1 MAMIPSINMLP
12 MEEIRKEL
20 SKDFASK
27 NEVSIDTLN
36 VGEVESS
43 RIAVTY
49 DAEDETIEEGV
60 FPPRE
65 TVRNSIYL
73 AGLPAS
79 SYVQKKDLTSES
91 ELAEK
96 LRVQSLREFAQT
108 RDELYQL
115 YQALIKNGLLQ
126 DITLFSGFQDHFSKD
141 SIKYLSDNDQKL
153 VYFNASDA
161 MDSTSNINK
170 IILNASGFI
179 NEGEFFTIKISNYA
193 EQREIVVSEKVYKA
207 VNVVVENGCDTF
219 NFCEISTGI
228 DTAISALNANEIL
241 SIGKIRGTYKN
252 KTFSFT
258 DTITVAATTPR
269 STSILDYDSASD
281 KTISSP
287 YSGYATSIRVKEEL
301 IGFKESGY
309 LQSLSVVGY
318 KQGAPGSLRIY
329 VIKSTDLSKITDIQN
344 IESNHSDLIVA
355 KSNVISSNT
364 ITSKAQFI
372 VFNFNTD
379 DGKYPILEKDQT
391 YVFLITALGNVD
403 EYNSWKIR
411 FGAGANNTDLHT
423 NRTAY
428 TFNNATPFICPF
440 NGDILC
446 YLTMYEKLDEEEVN
460 FTNGLYTSKD
470 FTLTEKRKY
479 ARARVSLRTLKE
491 ATFFSQ
497 NLSANLYDVGKLFE
511 VSNPNFIT
519 NLRSGDK
526 VVIDCK
532 IRTIKEVVSGEVLR
546 ISLTEPIVLG
556 AHSMIY
562 KANNSVNL
570 KLKKYQT
577 SKDISLLNTL
587 IVPLTL
593 MQVNKHSENAEV
605 TDTLIYEADIPNT
618 FSDLD
623 AANIQVAWFTDLPNA
638 YGRIH
643 DLSVLFIE
651 GV

>member
-1 MAMIPSINMLP
+1 MIPSINMLP
-12 MEEIRKEL
+12 MEEIREAL

-36 VGEVESS
+36 VGEIESE
-43 RIAVTY
+43 RIAITY
-49 DAEDETIEEGV
+49 DAEDELAEGV
-60 FPPRE
+60 PFPPRE
-65 TVRNSIYL
+65 TIRNSIYL

-91 ELAEK
+91 KLSEK
-96 LRVQSLREFAQT
+96 LKAQSLREFAQT
-108 RDELYQL
+108 KDELYQL
-115 YQALIKNGLLQ
+115 YQALIKNGILQ
-126 DITLFSGFQDHFSKD
+126 DMNLFSGFQDHFSND

-153 VYFNASDA
+153 IYFNASDT

-179 NEGEFFTIKISNYA
+179 SEGEFFTIKISTYID
-193 EQREIVVSEKVYKA
+193 QREVVVSEKAYKA
-207 VNVVVENGCDTF
+207 INVVIENGCDTF

-241 SIGKIRGTYKN
+241 SVGKIRGTYKN

-281 KTISSP
+281 KTISSA

-318 KQGAPGSLRIY
+318 KQGAPGSLRVY
-329 VIKSTDLSKITDIQN
+329 VVKSTDLSQITDIQN
-344 IESNHSDLIVA
+344 IEPNHSDLIVA
-355 KSNVISSNT
+355 RSNIVSSNT
-364 ITSKAQFI
+364 ITSKAQFV

-379 DGKYPILEKDQT
+379 EGKYPILEKDQT
-391 YVFLITALGNVD
+391 YVFLITALGNMD
-403 EYNSWKIR
+403 EYNCWKIR
-411 FGAGANNTDLHT
+411 FGSGANNTDLHT
-423 NRTAY
+423 SRTAY
-428 TFNNATPFICPF
+428 TFNNSTPFICSF

-446 YLTMYEKLDEEEVN
+446 YLTMYEKLDEEEIN

-470 FTLTEKRKY
+470 FTLAEKRKY
-479 ARARVSLRTLKE
+479 AKVRVSLRISKE

-497 NLSANLYDVGKLFE
+497 NLAARLYDAGKLFE
-511 VSNPNFIT
+511 ISNPNYIT
-519 NLRSGDK
+519 NLRVGDK
-526 VVIDCK
+526 LVVDSK

-556 AHSMIY
+556 ANSMIY
-562 KANNSVNL
+562 KANSVVNI
-570 KLKKYQT
+570 KLKKHQT
-577 SKDISLLNTL
+577 LKDISLLNTFV
-587 IVPLTL
+587 VPLNL
-593 MQVNKHSENAEV
+593 IQVSKHYENTQI
-605 TDTLIYEADIPNT
+605 TDILIYEADIPEDY
-618 FSDLD
+618 SDLD
-623 AANIQVAWFTDLPNA
+623 AASVQVAWFTDLQNA
-638 YGRIH
+638 YGRIY

-651 GV
+651 GA

>member
-1 MAMIPSINMLP
+1 MIPSINMLP